1 VTPAGAPISE
11 SGARVRITS
20 SNADSYHLRVRTDG
34 TPFWLVLGESH
45 NKGWQATADGHSLG
59 SPVLVNGFANGWTV
73 RPGKAGTIDVVLRWT
88 PQRTVWIG
96 LAVSV
101 LAVLACLVLVFVR
114 RRSVATESGP
124 GLLDPPVETS
134 PFRYE
139 YAAGSL
145 GAMAG
150 AAVITAVAT
159 ALVSRWWIGVLVGA
173 AVLLAPR
180 LARGRLLF
188 AAGAP
193 VALAVGA
200 LLDRP
205 ELGWV
210 ALGLLVGDL
219 ATEWWLRRREDRP
232 GNRG

>member
-1 VTPAGAPISE
+1 MATVASASKASARKRANFAPY
-11 SGARVRITS
+11 
-20 SNADSYHLRVRTDG
+20 SNVPTYV
-34 TPFWLVLGESH
+34 
-45 NKGWQATADGHSLG
+45 
-59 SPVLVNGFANGWTV
+59 
-73 RPGKAGTIDVVLRWT
+73 
-88 PQRTVWIG
+88 
-96 LAVSV
+96 AVI
-101 LAVLACLVLVFVR
+101 L
-114 RRSVATESGP
+114 
-124 GLLDPPVETS
+124 
-134 PFRYE
+134 
-139 YAAGSL
+139 L
-145 GAMAG
+145 GAV
-150 AAVITAVAT
+150 VIVPIAYVALSGFRTTGQLAFDPVSMPHPWVTHNYTNVLTSREFWRQLGNSAIIAAVAT

-173 AVLLAPR
+173 AVLVAPR
-180 LARGRLLF
+180 LTRGRLLF